1 MNDFEAWCKL
11 YLPELNEIQQRMLIN
26 KVAEIYHQAVEGYT
40 PNVK

>member
-1 MNDFEAWCKL
+1 MNDFEAWAKKF
-11 YLPELNEIQQRMLIN
+11 LPELNEIQQRMLIN